1 MRQAGRHIYGH
12 MPMNTIMKVIIF
24 TDGAAR
30 GNPDGPGGYGAII
43 RIKNA
48 EGKILEKE
56 LSGGY
61 PHTTNNRMELMGVIA
76 ALEEIGRLGEPCQ
89 GLIYS
94 DSRYVVDAFEKHWI
108 TNWKK
113 NGWVTASKT
122 PVKNQDLWTRLLDAI
137 APHKISF
144 RWVKGH
150 DDHPEN
156 ERCDKLATSAA
167 DKVGWSL
174 DDSAEPFSLSS
185 DWFEPG
191 AGNASASADAAGD
204 TYVTSSA
211 SETGKKEVAAAA
223 LSRPMKKQLS
233 TSASSGTGK
242 KELTASVSSE
252 TGSYH
257 HSEAGPAQKI
267 RIRYLSDKIE
277 KLQPPTNSANW
288 IDLRAAEDVE
298 LKKGDFRLIS
308 LGVAMKL
315 PEGYEAH
322 IVPRSSTYKN
332 FGIIQANHHGVVDN
346 AYCGDGDLWRMP
358 VIAMRDTQIHIN
370 DRICQFRIERRQP
383 DIIFEEV
390 DHLESEDRGGFGS
403 TGVQ

>member
-61 PHTTNNRMELMGVIA
+61 PHTTNNRMELMGVID

-174 DDSAEPFSLSS
+174 DDSAEPFSRSS

-191 AGNASASADAAGD
+191 EGNAPASADAAGN

-211 SETGKKEVAAAA
+211 SETG
-223 LSRPMKKQLS
+223 
-233 TSASSGTGK
+233 
-242 KELTASVSSE
+242 
-252 TGSYH
+252 SYH
-257 HSEAGPAQKI
+257 PAEARPAQKI

>member
-1 MRQAGRHIYGH
+1 
-12 MPMNTIMKVIIF
+12 MKVVIF

-30 GNPDGPGGYGAII
+30 GNPDGPGGYGAVI
-43 RIKNA
+43 RIRNEK
-48 EGKILEKE
+48 GGILEKE

-76 ALEEIGRLGEPCQ
+76 ALEEIGRLGEPCE

-94 DSRYVVDAFEKHWI
+94 DSRYVVDAFLKNWI

-122 PVKNQDLWTRLLDAI
+122 PVKNQDLWMRLLDAI
-137 APHKISF
+137 APHRMSF

-150 DDHPEN
+150 ADHPEN
-156 ERCDKLATSAA
+156 ERCDRLATSAA
-167 DKVGWSL
+167 DKIGRSL
-174 DDSAEPFSLSS
+174 DDTVQPFTQASEWISLTR
-185 DWFEPG
+185 
-191 AGNASASADAAGD
+191 AGDDAAAAGD
-204 TYVTSSA
+204 PAAVSSDVVSNDPALKTARSSLTAAKAADRPARTAASSA
-211 SETGKKEVAAAA
+211 IPV
-223 LSRPMKKQLS
+223 P
-233 TSASSGTGK
+233 
-242 KELTASVSSE
+242 
-252 TGSYH
+252 
-257 HSEAGPAQKI
+257 PADPSFGQESPQTI

-358 VIAMRDTQIHIN
+358 VIAMRDTQIHVN

-390 DHLESEDRGGFGS
+390 DHLDSEDRGGFGS

>member
-1 MRQAGRHIYGH
+1 
-12 MPMNTIMKVIIF
+12 MKVIIF

-30 GNPDGPGGYGAII
+30 GNPDGPGGYGAVI
-43 RIKNA
+43 RIKSRD
-48 EGKILEKE
+48 GRILEKE

-76 ALEEIGRLGEPCQ
+76 ALEELGRFSEPSE
-89 GLIYS
+89 GMIYS

-113 NGWVTASKT
+113 NGWVTSART
-122 PVKNQDLWTRLLDAI
+122 PVKNQDLWMRLLDAL
-137 APHKISF
+137 APHKFSF

-150 DDHPEN
+150 ADHPEN
-156 ERCDKLATSAA
+156 ERCDHLATTAA
-167 DKVGWSL
+167 DKVGWSP
-174 DDSAEPFSLSS
+174 DDTAEPLIQSS
-185 DWFEPG
+185 EWLEPG
-191 AGNASASADAAGD
+191 ADP
-204 TYVTSSA
+204 
-211 SETGKKEVAAAA
+211 AAAA
-223 LSRPMKKQLS
+223 V
-233 TSASSGTGK
+233 SGTENSHGTITVSQGRK
-242 KELTASVSSE
+242 NSPVTADLSAADPAPHPAAE
-252 TGSYH
+252 
-257 HSEAGPAQKI
+257 PAQRI
-267 RIRYLSDKIE
+267 RIRYLSDRIE

>member
-1 MRQAGRHIYGH
+1 MKAIIY
-12 MPMNTIMKVIIF
+12 

-30 GNPDGPGGYGAII
+30 GNPDGPGGYGAIVQI
-43 RIKNA
+43 LDKDGNR
-48 EGKILEKE
+48 LEKE

-61 PHTTNNRMELMGVIA
+61 PRTTNNRMELMGVIA
-76 ALEEIGRLGEPCQ
+76 ALEELASFKEPCE

-113 NGWVTASKT
+113 NGWKT
-122 PVKNQDLWTRLLDAI
+122 STGNPVKNQDLWNRLLNALE
-137 APHKISF
+137 PHSFRF

-150 DDHPEN
+150 ADHPEN
-156 ERCDKLATSAA
+156 ERCDRLATSAA
-167 DKVGWSL
+167 DKVGWGME
-174 DDSAEPFSLSS
+174 DKAEVLTFSTEWETVGGSGTRS
-185 DWFEPG
+185 ESFP
-191 AGNASASADAAGD
+191 AAHASNQKSGP
-204 TYVTSSA
+204 
-211 SETGKKEVAAAA
+211 EG
-223 LSRPMKKQLS
+223 R
-233 TSASSGTGK
+233 ASSNGSGPEFK
-242 KELTASVSSE
+242 AWSGGSGPKEPPQT
-252 TGSYH
+252 
-257 HSEAGPAQKI
+257 I
-267 RIRYLSDKIE
+267 RVRYLSDQIE

-288 IDLRAAEDVE
+288 VDLRSAEDVV
-298 LKKGDFRLIS
+298 LKRGEFRLIS

-346 AYCGDGDLWRMP
+346 AYSGDNDLWRMP
-358 VIAMRDTQIHIN
+358 VIALRDTEIHVN

-390 DHLESEDRGGFGS
+390 DHLGEADRGGFGS
-403 TGVQ
+403 TGIQ

>member
-1 MRQAGRHIYGH
+1 
-12 MPMNTIMKVIIF
+12 MNTIMKVIIF

-174 DDSAEPFSLSS
+174 DDSAEPFSRSS

-191 AGNASASADAAGD
+191 EGNASASADAAGNS
-204 TYVTSSA
+204 YVMSAA
-211 SETGKKEVAAAA
+211 SESGKKEVDRFCIFGNRELSSSGSRARTEDQDPLSEQQDREAAASDQQRQ
-223 LSRPMKKQLS
+223 LDRPSRR
-233 TSASSGTGK
+233 GGCR
-242 KELTASVSSE
+242 
-252 TGSYH
+252 
-257 HSEAGPAQKI
+257 AQKG
-267 RIRYLSDKIE
+267 RFSSD
-277 KLQPPTNSANW
+277 QPGCGHE
-288 IDLRAAEDVE
+288 AA
-298 LKKGDFRLIS
+298 
-308 LGVAMKL
+308 
-315 PEGYEAH
+315 
-322 IVPRSSTYKN
+322 
-332 FGIIQANHHGVVDN
+332 
-346 AYCGDGDLWRMP
+346 
-358 VIAMRDTQIHIN
+358 
-370 DRICQFRIERRQP
+370 
-383 DIIFEEV
+383 
-390 DHLESEDRGGFGS
+390 
-403 TGVQ
+403 

>member
-1 MRQAGRHIYGH
+1 MS
-12 MPMNTIMKVIIF
+12 MKVIIF

-43 RIKNA
+43 RINGP
-48 EGKILEKE
+48 EGETLEKE

-61 PHTTNNRMELMGVIA
+61 PHTTNNRMELMGVIV
-76 ALEEIGRLGEPCQ
+76 ALEELGKFNDRSE
-89 GLIYS
+89 GIIYS
-94 DSRYVVDAFEKHWI
+94 DSRYVVDAFSKNWI
-108 TNWKK
+108 RNWKK
-113 NGWVTASKT
+113 NGWMTASGS
-122 PVKNQDLWTRLLDAI
+122 PVKNQDLWNRLLEAI
-137 APHKISF
+137 APHKMVF

-150 DDHPEN
+150 ADHPEN
-156 ERCDKLATSAA
+156 ERCDKLATAAA
-167 DKVGWSL
+167 DQVGWSL
-174 DDSAEPFSLSS
+174 DDTAEPF
-185 DWFEPG
+185 
-191 AGNASASADAAGD
+191 
-204 TYVTSSA
+204 TKA
-211 SETGKKEVAAAA
+211 SEWFKVEERASLAAASSKSA
-223 LSRPMKKQLS
+223 EKPAPAAMIIQSGGTLQKK
-233 TSASSGTGK
+233 ASSPAK
-242 KELTASVSSE
+242 E
-252 TGSYH
+252 TGS
-257 HSEAGPAQKI
+257 PAQDNLSVPGTAPYRSESARTI

-298 LKKGDFRLIS
+298 LKKGEFRLIS

-332 FGIIQANHHGVVDN
+332 FGIIQANHHGVIDN
-346 AYCGDGDLWRMP
+346 SYCGDGDLWRMP
-358 VIAMRDTQIHIN
+358 VIAMRDTQIHVN

-390 DHLESEDRGGFGS
+390 DHLDSHDRGGFGS